1 MDTYRLVH
9 DAESNLGATL
19 VFGSNLRPQAS
30 KVLIGRATLADYVA
44 VPAGVVVQ
52 VNDTHL
58 STSIQAALNLCVKGR
73 PVVCVEGAADAV
85 HKVLPAH
92 GNAEGVQAVVVD
104 EMLHLVETV
113 LGRVDDAASAAS
125 TVRSTAEIQTS
136 NL

>member
-1 MDTYRLVH
+1 MVTYRLVH

-30 KVLIGRATLADYVA
+30 KVLIGRATLADDVA

-52 VNDTHL
+52 VNDAHL
-58 STSIQAALNLCVKGR
+58 STSIQAALNLRIERR
-73 PVVCVEGAADAV
+73 PVVRVEGAADAV

-92 GNAEGVQAVVVD
+92 GNAEGVQAVIVD
-104 EMLHLVETV
+104 EVLHLVETI
-113 LGRVDDAASAAS
+113 LARVDDAASVAS
-125 TVRSTAEIQTS
+125 AVGSAAEIETS